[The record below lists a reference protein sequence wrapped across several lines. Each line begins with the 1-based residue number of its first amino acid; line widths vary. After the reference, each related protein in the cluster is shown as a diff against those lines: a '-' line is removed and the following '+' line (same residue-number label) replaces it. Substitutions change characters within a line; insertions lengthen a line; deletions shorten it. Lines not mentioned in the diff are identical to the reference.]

1 MYMPPAAMIQ
11 AMIAPKGPVAVA
23 NVLGKEK
30 IPAPT
35 IDPTTIAVN
44 VQKENF
50 CMDTTEVFFSGGGVG
65 FRSDGWE

>member
-23 NVLGKEK
+23 KVLGKEK

-50 CMDTTEVFFSGGGVG
+50 CMETEDFFSGGGVN
-65 FRSDGWE
+65 FRSDGRE